1 MYSGWKDTGK
11 TNRMAETEGTT
22 RTPPSDFRRLPRF
35 EATSD
40 FKSALF
46 AGAGVALTLS
56 VAALLTLN
64 FLDTSVLAP
73 LSIYLLLMTAI
84 LFTSG
89 WVVGLRMEIRRA
101 DARDPETPRESDAS
115 EKEAR
120 KPAATGIE
128 AKEELERFGRLGA
141 PVLLALGG
149 LAGMGFSSIL
159 LGEVV
164 QSGVKSLGGGSPPA
178 TDGTPIFVA
187 GVLVGLL
194 AFPFLVLDRVAGRIG
209 GERLPEAPGLVLW
222 FRGGQWAALITGL
235 VLALRGLGFEV
246 GNLTGWLILVL
257 FLLTALAALEMLAR
271 ALGRIIRTR
280 QPWHAVLAP
289 VHLVTLTTLFH
300 GRNPVDGLLEVAEK
314 RFGLTLRTSLAFA
327 FLRKS
332 LVPLMILMAFIL
344 WIFTAL
350 VVVGPGEEGVRLR
363 FGRLVSRTPVG
374 PGLAW
379 KLPWPLETIERY
391 STQRVQTLILGY
403 SGRRRPTLLWTEA
416 HTGVQYKMLLGDGRE
431 LVSVEAVVAYRIK
444 NVIDHVLNNQDPRA
458 VLDALAYRQ
467 LMQKTVVTSLDALL
481 SVNRDRISTAFTRN
495 LQTEVDARGLGMEIL
510 HTSFVSLH
518 PPAKIAPEY
527 QAVVGAQIAR
537 ETQIIR
543 AEVDRANSLPAAE
556 AEVKEEVLSARA
568 DADMQR
574 AEARGA
580 TVRYLA
586 GLEAHKASPDLFEFR
601 RWLEAVE
608 EGLANR
614 NLFIL
619 DPALRDA
626 LSTGS
631 GGIWLDLRSGTRKRQ

>member
-1 MYSGWKDTGK
+1 
-11 TNRMAETEGTT
+11 MAATEGTT
-22 RTPPSDFRRLPRF
+22 RPPPPEYRRLPRF

-46 AGAGVALTLS
+46 TGAGVALILA

-64 FLDTSVLAP
+64 FLDTAVLAP
-73 LSIYLLLMTAI
+73 LSIYLLLLTVI

-89 WVVGLRMEIRRA
+89 WAVGLRMEVRRA
-101 DARDPETPRESDAS
+101 YARDPETPREPDA
-115 EKEAR
+115 
-120 KPAATGIE
+120 AATGNE
-128 AKEELERFGRLGA
+128 AEGELERFGRLGA
-141 PVLLALGG
+141 PVLLALGSM
-149 LAGMGFSSIL
+149 AGIGFSSIL

-164 QSGVKSLGGGSPPA
+164 QTGIGSLGSGSSQT
-178 TDGTPIFVA
+178 TDGTPFLVADILA
-187 GVLVGLL
+187 GVLVGIT
-194 AFPFLVLDRVAGRIG
+194 AFPLLVLARATGRVGV
-209 GERLPEAPGLVLW
+209 ERLPEASGLVQWLH
-222 FRGGQWAALITGL
+222 GGQWAALITGL
-235 VLALRGLGFEV
+235 ALVLRGFGFEV
-246 GNLTGWLILVL
+246 GNLTGWLILIL
-257 FLLTALAALEMLAR
+257 ALLTALVALEMLAR
-271 ALGRIIRTR
+271 AVGRMLQAR
-280 QPWHAVLAP
+280 QPWYAVSTP
-289 VHLVTLTTLFH
+289 VDLVILSILFH
-300 GRNPVDGLLEVAEK
+300 GRNPVDGFLEVAEK
-314 RFGLTLRTSLAFA
+314 RFGLTLRSSLAFTL
-327 FLRKS
+327 LRRS
-332 LVPLMILMAFIL
+332 AVPLLILMALVL
-344 WIFTAL
+344 WIITAL

-403 SGRRRPTLLWTEA
+403 SGRQRPTLLWTEA

-467 LMQKTVVTSLDALL
+467 LMKKTVVTSLDALL
-481 SVNRDRISTAFTRN
+481 SVNRDRFSTAFTRD
-495 LQTEVDARGLGMEIL
+495 LQAEVDARDLGLEIL

-537 ETQIIR
+537 ETEIIR

-568 DADMQR
+568 AADMQQ
-574 AEARGA
+574 AEARGEA
-580 TVRYLA
+580 VRYLA
-586 GLEAHKASPDLFEFR
+586 GLEAYRASPALFEFR

-619 DPALRDA
+619 DPALKEG

-631 GGIWLDLRSGTRKRQ
+631 GGIWLDLRSGARKRP